1 MLVGTS
7 IHSNER
13 TTNDLIESIMCC
25 VIHAFDEFW
34 CHCGF
39 FYEQFCCISFHFVE
53 LAGN

>member
-13 TTNDLIESIMCC
+13 TTNDLIDSIMSC

-34 CHCGF
+34 CHCVF
-39 FYEQFCCISFHFVE
+39 FMNSFVVF
-53 LAGN
+53 LSILLN